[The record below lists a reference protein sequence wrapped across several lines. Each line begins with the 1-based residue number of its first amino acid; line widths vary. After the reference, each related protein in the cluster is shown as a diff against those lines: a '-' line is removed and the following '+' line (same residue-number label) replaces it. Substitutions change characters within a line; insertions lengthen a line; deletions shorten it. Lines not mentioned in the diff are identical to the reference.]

1 MEKSTTSVVNA
12 KKVKNKKNKRLTL
25 GQFVDRLSAVM
36 RPYVVYDGN
45 GECRVFDVSHRGL
58 ENAIE
63 YANQIGSAVLREAAN
78 GSGDEII
85 WNPLEQ
91 PRLAT
96 YSGRSEI
103 DNRELDA
110 YGELI

>member
-1 MEKSTTSVVNA
+1 
-12 KKVKNKKNKRLTL
+12 
-25 GQFVDRLSAVM
+25 M
-36 RPYVVYDGN
+36 RPYTVYDGS
-45 GECRVFDVSHRGL
+45 GECRVFNVSHTGL

-78 GSGDEII
+78 GSGDEIV

>member
-36 RPYVVYDGN
+36 SPYTVYDGS
-45 GECRVFDVSHRGL
+45 GDCRVFDVSHRGL

-91 PRLAT
+91 LFLPILHLSVKQ
-96 YSGRSEI
+96 Y
-103 DNRELDA
+103 
-110 YGELI
+110 LILRVCVQYIG

>member
-1 MEKSTTSVVNA
+1 MKNQHIDWLNAQDTKQVVAPVEGHEGYRVVKAMSVRDLQQHDFA
-12 KKVKNKKNKRLTL
+12 
-25 GQFVDRLSAVM
+25 
-36 RPYVVYDGN
+36 
-45 GECRVFDVSHRGL
+45 GEDDFESPTHEDC
-58 ENAIE
+58 
-63 YANQIGSAVLREAAN
+63 
-78 GSGDEII
+78 
-85 WNPLEQ
+85 EQ